1 MNIVVC
7 VKQVP
12 DTAEV
17 RIDPVTNTLVRQG
30 VPSILN
36 PFDKQALETALLLK
50 DTNGGKVVVLSM
62 GPPQATDVLKEAI
75 AMGADE
81 AVLLSDRAFA
91 GADTLATS
99 YTLAKAIEKLA
110 PVDLVLCGK
119 QAIDG
124 DTAQVGPEIAAHLDW
139 AQVTYAVNVKEENNV
154 LRIDREYEDCS
165 QIITGSVPMVITVT
179 RAAKEPRFA
188 SIKGKMRANRTSIT
202 TWSAADLDAD
212 KNKIGLNGSPTQVSR
227 IFSPTMP
234 QAKGEVL
241 VGMGAEEAAKTLV
254 DKLVAAKIIG

>member
-30 VPSILN
+30 VPSIMN
-36 PFDKQALETALLLK
+36 PFDKQALEAALMLK
-50 DTNGGKVVVLSM
+50 DEAGAKVTVLTM
-62 GPPQATDVLKEAI
+62 GPQQALEALKEAV

-81 AVLLSDRAFA
+81 AVLLCDRAFA

-124 DTAQVGPEIAAHLDW
+124 DTAQVGPEIAAQLGW
-139 AQVTYAVNVKEENNV
+139 GQVTYALSVKQENEG
-154 LRIDREYEDCS
+154 LRIEREYEDCV
-165 QIITGSVPMVITVT
+165 QVITGKTPLVVTVT
-179 RAAKEPRFA
+179 RAAQEPRFA
-188 SIKGKMRANRTSIT
+188 SIKGKMKANRMPIP
-202 TWSAADLDAD
+202 TWTAADLPVDSAR
-212 KNKIGLNGSPTQVSR
+212 IGLSGSPTQVSR
-227 IFSPTMP
+227 IFSPSHP
-234 QAKGEVL
+234 QTNGEVIS
-241 VGMGAEEAAKTLV
+241 GMGAEEAAKTLV
-254 DKLVAAKIIG
+254 AKLVAAKIVG

>member
-17 RIDPVTNTLVRQG
+17 RIDPATNTLVRQG

-50 DTNGGKVVVLSM
+50 DAKGGKVVVLTM
-62 GPPQATDVLKEAI
+62 GPPQATDILKEAI

-124 DTAQVGPEIAAHLDW
+124 DTAQVGPEIAAHLGW
-139 AQVTYAVNVKEENNV
+139 AQVTYAVNIKEEETI
-154 LRIDREYEDCS
+154 LRIEREYEDCS
-165 QIITGSVPMVITVT
+165 QVITGSLPMVVTVN

-188 SIKGKMRANRTSIT
+188 SIKGKMRANRTAIP
-202 TWSAADLDAD
+202 TWTAADLTVDG
-212 KNKIGLNGSPTQVSR
+212 KKIGLDGSPTQVSR
-227 IFSPTMP
+227 IFSPVLP

-254 DKLVAAKIIG
+254 EKLVAAKIIG

>member
-30 VPSILN
+30 VPSIMN
-36 PFDKQALETALLLK
+36 PFDKQALETALTLK
-50 DTNGGKVVVLSM
+50 DANGGKVVVLSM
-62 GPPQATDVLKEAI
+62 GPAQATDVLKEAV

-124 DTAQVGPEIAAHLDW
+124 DTAQVGPEIAAHLGW
-139 AQVTYAVNVKEENNV
+139 AQVTYAVAVKKEAEIIRV
-154 LRIDREYEDCS
+154 EREYEDSC
-165 QIITGSVPMVITVT
+165 QVIAGRLPLVVTVT
-179 RAAKEPRFA
+179 RSAKEPRFA
-188 SIKGKMRANRTSIT
+188 SIKGKLRANRLAIP
-202 TWSAADLDAD
+202 TWTADELAVDTD
-212 KNKIGLNGSPTQVSR
+212 KIGLDGSPTQVSR
-227 IFSPTMP
+227 IFSPVLP
-234 QAKGEVL
+234 QAKGEIFAGVAADAAAQSL
-241 VGMGAEEAAKTLV
+241 VARLM
-254 DKLVAAKIIG
+254 AAKIIG

>member
-17 RIDPVTNTLVRQG
+17 RIDPATNTLVRQG

-50 DTNGGKVVVLSM
+50 DATGGKVVVLTM
-62 GPPQATDVLKEAI
+62 GPPQATDILKEAI

-110 PVDLVLCGK
+110 PVELVLCGK

-124 DTAQVGPEIAAHLDW
+124 DTAQVGPEIAAHLGW
-139 AQVTYAVNVKEENNV
+139 AQVTYAVNIHEEEKS
-154 LRIDREYEDCS
+154 LRVEREYEDCS
-165 QIITGSVPMVITVT
+165 QIITGSLPMVVTVT

-188 SIKGKMRANRTSIT
+188 SIKGKMRANRTAIP
-202 TWSAADLDAD
+202 TWTAADLAVDS
-212 KNKIGLNGSPTQVSR
+212 KKIGLDGSPTQVSR
-227 IFSPTMP
+227 IFSPVLP

-241 VGMGAEEAAKTLV
+241 AGMGAEEAAKTLV
-254 DKLVAAKIIG
+254 EKLVAAKIIG

>member
-17 RIDPVTNTLVRQG
+17 RIDPATNTLVRQG

-50 DTNGGKVVVLSM
+50 DVKGGKVVVLTM
-62 GPPQATDVLKEAI
+62 GPPQATDILKEAI

-99 YTLAKAIEKLA
+99 TITISSLVTGGQGDFFYDANDDGVMQDNEKLTTETSYTGTNA
-110 PVDLVLCGK
+110 QWSILYHDTFPWLQVASLLQSHQVWIRIWLAALHIVCGY
-119 QAIDG
+119 D
-124 DTAQVGPEIAAHLDW
+124 
-139 AQVTYAVNVKEENNV
+139 
-154 LRIDREYEDCS
+154 
-165 QIITGSVPMVITVT
+165 M
-179 RAAKEPRFA
+179 RF
-188 SIKGKMRANRTSIT
+188 
-202 TWSAADLDAD
+202 
-212 KNKIGLNGSPTQVSR
+212 V
-227 IFSPTMP
+227 
-234 QAKGEVL
+234 
-241 VGMGAEEAAKTLV
+241 
-254 DKLVAAKIIG
+254 

>member
-30 VPSILN
+30 VPSIMN
-36 PFDKQALETALLLK
+36 PFDKQALEAALALK
-50 DTNGGKVVVLSM
+50 DANGGKVTVLSM
-62 GPPQATDVLKEAI
+62 GPQQAAEVLREAV

-99 YTLAKAIEKLA
+99 YTLSKAIEKLA

-124 DTAQVGPEIAAHLDW
+124 DTAQVGPEIAAHLGW
-139 AQVTYAVNVKEENNV
+139 GQVTYALSIKKENDAI
-154 LRIDREYEDCS
+154 RIEREHEDCL
-165 QIITGSVPMVITVT
+165 QVITGALPLVITVT
-179 RAAKEPRFA
+179 RAEQEPRFA
-188 SIKGKMRANRTSIT
+188 SIRGKMKANRMAIP
-202 TWSAADLDAD
+202 TWTADDLAVDGA
-212 KNKIGLNGSPTQVSR
+212 KIGLIGSPTQVSR
-227 IFSPTMP
+227 IFSPAHP

-241 VGMGAEEAAKTLV
+241 ADLSAAEAAKALV
-254 DKLVAAKIIG
+254 AKLTAAKIVG

>member
-17 RIDPVTNTLVRQG
+17 RIDPATNTLVRQG

-36 PFDKQALETALLLK
+36 PFDKQALETALQLK
-50 DTNGGKVVVLSM
+50 DSNGGKVVVLSM
-62 GPPQATDVLKEAI
+62 GPPQAADVLKEGI

-99 YTLAKAIEKLA
+99 YTLAKAIEKLF

-124 DTAQVGPEIAAHLDW
+124 DTAQVGPEIAAHLGW
-139 AQVTYAVNVKEENNV
+139 AQVTYAVGVKEENGT
-154 LRIDREYEDCS
+154 LQIDREYEDCC
-165 QIITGSVPMVITVT
+165 QVITGASPMVVTVT
-179 RAAKEPRFA
+179 RSVKEPRFA
-188 SIKGKMRANRTSIT
+188 SIKGKMRANRTTIP
-202 TWSAADLDAD
+202 TWGAADLNVDN
-212 KNKIGLNGSPTQVSR
+212 NKIGLNGSPTQVSR
-227 IFSPTMP
+227 IFSPVLP

-241 VGMGAEEAAKTLV
+241 AGMEAEEAAKTLV
-254 DKLVAAKIIG
+254 AKLVAAKIIG

>member
-17 RIDPVTNTLVRQG
+17 RIDPATNTLVRQG

-36 PFDKQALETALLLK
+36 PFDKQALEMALLLK
-50 DTNGGKVVVLSM
+50 DAKGGKVVVLTM
-62 GPPQATDVLKEAI
+62 GPPQATDILKEAI

-110 PVDLVLCGK
+110 PVELVLCGK

-124 DTAQVGPEIAAHLDW
+124 DTAQVGPEIAAHLGW
-139 AQVTYAVNVKEENNV
+139 AQVTYAVNVQEEESA
-154 LRIDREYEDCS
+154 LRIEREYEDCS
-165 QIITGSVPMVITVT
+165 QVITGSLPMVVTVT

-188 SIKGKMRANRTSIT
+188 SIKGKMRANRTAIP
-202 TWSAADLDAD
+202 TWTAADLAVDG
-212 KNKIGLNGSPTQVSR
+212 KKIGLDGSPTQVSR
-227 IFSPTMP
+227 IFSPVLP

-241 VGMGAEEAAKTLV
+241 AGMGAEEAAKTLV
-254 DKLVAAKIIG
+254 EKLVAAKIIG